1 MAVRSTRRG
10 KAGCPRSSSARSY
23 AATFTTTR
31 SGRTATSRSSA
42 SCGRSRIP
50 TWTSSATPPAG
61 GSARASP
68 TTWTSTPSSPPRAP
82 TARPSRSTPHPSGST
97 STTSTRGARR
107 RQACRSRSAPTRTTS
122 PSSTTSTSASP
133 SPGAPGSAPRRSS
146 TRARSTT
153 CWPGPVAGRMRPM
166 SRPGALAVPGVATDV
181 DVVALRRPAL
191 GILLTSKLTAGWGL
205 GWDIRW
211 HVLIGRDSFWI
222 APHILIYASVAVAVI
237 VSLGVIAV
245 ESWTARER
253 GPTPGA
259 IRLLGLVGTRGFH
272 LAWLGMAL
280 VIVAAPIDDL
290 SHRLFGPDITLWSPP
305 HLLGLLVAQVNK
317 LACLLIAREP
327 WPVGAVDPAYP
338 TSLATTFLFGTFAIA
353 TDPSWR
359 IAFLHGGL
367 SFFTWPVLAALLFAF
382 SLVLGARLS
391 GLRWAPVAVVL
402 LGFLTQLSI
411 VAVAGA
417 GFALLQ
423 PASTI

>member
-1 MAVRSTRRG
+1 
-10 KAGCPRSSSARSY
+10 
-23 AATFTTTR
+23 
-31 SGRTATSRSSA
+31 
-42 SCGRSRIP
+42 
-50 TWTSSATPPAG
+50 
-61 GSARASP
+61 
-68 TTWTSTPSSPPRAP
+68 
-82 TARPSRSTPHPSGST
+82 
-97 STTSTRGARR
+97 
-107 RQACRSRSAPTRTTS
+107 
-122 PSSTTSTSASP
+122 
-133 SPGAPGSAPRRSS
+133 
-146 TRARSTT
+146 
-153 CWPGPVAGRMRPM
+153 M

-181 DVVALRRPAL
+181 DVVALRRAAL
-191 GILLTSKLTAGWGL
+191 GIVLTSKLTAGWGL

-305 HLLGLLVAQVNK
+305 HLLGLLGAQVNT
-317 LACLLIAREP
+317 LACLLIAREA
-327 WPVGAVDPAYP
+327 WPVGSWARAVALA
-338 TSLATTFLFGTFAIA
+338 LATTFLFGTFAIA

-423 PASTI
+423 PASTIQEVLAADDGTSPIAVAHEMARRNGMPVGGSALPRVFPVVGAALLALVDARRRPRAASLAFGAGLLIVMLPRMLGSRALAHVHPDAATMAVGIALTLAAAVAGGWLAARLADRVAAR